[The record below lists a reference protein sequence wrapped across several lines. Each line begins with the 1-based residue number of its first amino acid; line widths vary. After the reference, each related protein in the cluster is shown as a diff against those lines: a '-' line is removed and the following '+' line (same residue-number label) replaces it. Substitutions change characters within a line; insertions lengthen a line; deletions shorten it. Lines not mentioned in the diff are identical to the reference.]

1 MLPFPQPLV
10 NTKSWLAIVN
20 PGNYPIAASQKRGG
34 EPRAKPVVMVASSA
48 QIRAAQKDCLND
60 RWNTSRNLDGQREK
74 SAAVAVSFL
83 ERNRTGRI
91 GRGPALSPSR
101 AICWSTR
108 SPRREKPPPAEN
120 RGVRTCRC
128 ARVVRDAC
136 LLPRFGPA
144 PSRQSGLQSGSRPD
158 DER

>member
-10 NTKSWLAIVN
+10 NTKSWLAIN
-20 PGNYPIAASQKRGG
+20 PGNYPVAASQKRGG

-48 QIRAAQKDCLND
+48 SIAGILHA
-60 RWNTSRNLDGQREK
+60 TGTPGQTLFRYM
-74 SAAVAVSFL
+74 SHFGFL
-83 ERNRTGRI
+83 ERSRTGRI
-91 GRGPALSPSR
+91 GRVPALSPSR

-108 SPRREKPPPAEN
+108 SPRRGKPPPAEN

-144 PSRQSGLQSGSRPD
+144 PSRQSGSQSGSRPD
-158 DER
+158 GGR